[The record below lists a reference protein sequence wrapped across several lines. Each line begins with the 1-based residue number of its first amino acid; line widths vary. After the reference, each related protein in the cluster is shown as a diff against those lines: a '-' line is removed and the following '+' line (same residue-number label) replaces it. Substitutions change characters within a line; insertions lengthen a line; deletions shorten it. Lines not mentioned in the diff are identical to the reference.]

1 MKSGI
6 RDMKNQTLAHFRHF
20 RHFRHSFN
28 YTVFPTH
35 PFMQNKPNFRNDKM
49 NINSFKI
56 SKYEILHAGS
66 GQKTKPIQTQF
77 NPIQSQFNPIQ
88 SQFKANQ
95 TQSPDHG
102 KKRTLRMFRLNIFSN
117 KLKWINFVKNSCIPE
132 MEDNASEQIKSLLGV
147 PK

>member
-1 MKSGI
+1 
-6 RDMKNQTLAHFRHF
+6 
-20 RHFRHSFN
+20 
-28 YTVFPTH
+28 
-35 PFMQNKPNFRNDKM
+35 MQNKANFGNDKM
-49 NINSFKI
+49 NINIDMTSR
-56 SKYEILHAGS
+56 YEISLTGS

-77 NPIQSQFNPIQ
+77 KPIQSQFNPIQ

-102 KKRTLRMFRLNIFSN
+102 KKRTLRMFRLNICSN